1 MQGPNG
7 LSDSDATS
15 ATLTAR
21 SAWFL
26 GVPSRALAL
35 AASLA
40 ILLGATFALLLHA
53 RAHSPLA
60 LPAGAAAGPAVLPD
74 AARGPIS
81 AAIGA
86 AEPAYAFRAAPGG
99 AVRAANPA
107 QALRL
112 EAGRSRISL
121 QGAGLQTSL
130 ALRAAGYGSS
140 LHAVGE
146 STPTFVGNRA
156 TYTRA
161 GLSEWYANGPLGV
174 EQGFTLPRA
183 PAAGSPGALTL
194 VLGVS
199 GDALPALAA
208 GGKSVLLRAGHGRA
222 LRYGALTASDSRG
235 TILHSWLTVSGR
247 QLALHVDTAGAR
259 FPVRIDPT
267 IEDEPEAKLT
277 GGAEAGSGDKFG
289 LSVALSADGNT
300 ALIGAPRASALAG
313 AAWVFTRSAGGWK
326 QQGPKLAG
334 PVGAEVAACAA
345 TGDTGEEEEL
355 AAEPDECR
363 FGRSVALSSDGN
375 TALVGAPLAQ
385 GHAGAAWVFTRSGSS
400 WSVAHVLSD
409 PDPEFK
415 SHFGAG
421 VALSADGQTAM
432 IGAPA
437 DHFYRGAAW
446 VFSDSPSGWLQQAG
460 PLTGGG
466 EEGQGR
472 FAQNVAISAD
482 GATAVIGAPSDAS
495 GGAAWIFAD
504 SGGAWGE
511 ASGKLTGAG
520 AGAGADFG
528 GAVALA
534 ADGATALIGART
546 SAEARGAAFVF
557 AHTGAE
563 WAEQGAPLTGSGEVG
578 EEFGYSVGL
587 SADGAKALVGAS
599 GHEGDRGAAWL
610 YERSGTSWSAAQK
623 QLEAGAQG
631 SSSARFGSSV
641 ALAADAGTILVG
653 GRRDSQSGAAW
664 VFGPGPSVE
673 TATPNRG
680 ALAGGT
686 TVTLAGNNLTG
697 ATAVHFGAAA
707 AAQFTVLSNHS
718 ITAVTPPGEGSVAV
732 RVTTPY
738 GTSSGGPLFTYVR
751 GKGGQ
756 GPPPEEGGGGA
767 PGGSTSTTTLT
778 PTSTITT
785 PLSGVLGF
793 TAHGGCAVALVSKSI
808 SVQRPARAAVRLR
821 VSGTGRC
828 AGKLRLRVTRRLSRH
843 SLQVKT
849 IGTAVFSIAAGRTG
863 VVSVRLNAAGRR
875 MLGTHHGR
883 LSASLL
889 LVRQSPAPAL
899 AQSAR
904 VRLARAAKHKRAH
917 G

>member
-1 MQGPNG
+1 MRGPNG

-26 GVPSRALAL
+26 GVPSRVLAL

-112 EAGRSRISL
+112 EVGRSRISL
-121 QGAGLQTSL
+121 QGAGLHTSL
-130 ALRAAGYGSS
+130 ALRAAGYGSA
-140 LHAVGE
+140 LHPVGE
-146 STPTFVGNRA
+146 STPSFAGNRA
-156 TYTRA
+156 TYARA

-183 PAAGSPGALTL
+183 PAAGSEGPLAL

-208 GGKSVLLRAGHGRA
+208 AGKSVLLRAGHGRA

-235 TILHSWLTVSGR
+235 TILHSWLTVSGH

-267 IEDEPEAKLT
+267 IENEPEAKLT

-300 ALIGAPRASALAG
+300 ALIGAPRASSLAG
-313 AAWVFTRSAGGWK
+313 AAWVFTRSASGWT

-334 PVGAEVAACAA
+334 PAGAEVAACAA
-345 TGDTGEEEEL
+345 TEDTGEEEEL

-385 GHAGAAWVFTRSGSS
+385 GHRGAAWVFTRSGSS

-409 PDPEFK
+409 PDPEYK

-446 VFSDSPSGWLQQAG
+446 VFADSPSGWLQQAG

-495 GGAAWIFAD
+495 GGAAWVFAE
-504 SGGAWGE
+504 SGGTWGE
-511 ASGKLTGAG
+511 ASGKLTGAR

-534 ADGATALIGART
+534 ADGATALIGARA

-557 AHTGAE
+557 AHTGGE
-563 WAEQGAPLTGSGEVG
+563 WAEQGSPLTGSGEAG

-587 SADGAKALVGAS
+587 SADGTKALVGAS

-610 YERSGTSWSAAQK
+610 YERSGTSWSAPQE

-631 SSSARFGSSV
+631 SSNARFGSSV
-641 ALAADAGTILVG
+641 AWAAGAATILVG

-664 VFGPGPSVE
+664 VFGPGPSVKTVE
-673 TATPNRG
+673 PNRG

-686 TVTLAGNNLTG
+686 TVTIAGNNLTG

-707 AAQFTVLSNHS
+707 AAQFTVLSRHS

-756 GPPPEEGGGGA
+756 GPPPAGGGE
-767 PGGSTSTTTLT
+767 GSTTTTTTLT

-785 PLSGVLGF
+785 SLSGVLGF

-828 AGKLRLRVTRRLSRH
+828 AGKLRLRVTPRLSRH

-863 VVSVRLNAAGRR
+863 VVRVKLNAAGRR

-889 LVRQSPAPAL
+889 LVRQSPTPAL